1 MEVQAVV
8 SIETLK
14 PLLPIG
20 AMSESRLAELVKVCY
35 VERVSRTLD
44 PFRVRPISRST
55 VYLLKGELALT
66 TREGAATLIVG
77 GTDEARHPIGRKVP
91 FESARAITDIELVRF
106 DDELVD
112 IMMTWDQLDEVE
124 KSGPAQSA
132 DGASADDLAQW
143 RLMTGVF
150 SLKNLQNGALSQL
163 PREHL
168 GALLRRFSRVTVRR
182 GESLVREGSEAD
194 FYYVIEDGRAQV
206 SRRVGG
212 VEMNI
217 AQLKGGDTFGE
228 ESMLGNGR
236 RNATVTMLTDGSLLR
251 LTKADFHKYLMQ
263 PLLVRVDAANAQRRV
278 AKGGQWIDVRYPS
291 EYQYDRLPGALNIPL
306 GEVRNALKVLDPTR
320 EYVVYCQTGRRS
332 SAAAFILMQ
341 RGIKA
346 AVLEGGLGA
355 LMPERV

>member
-1 MEVQAVV
+1 MLVHDVV
-8 SIETLK
+8 NIQTLK

-20 AMSESRLAELVKVCY
+20 AMSDTRLGELVKVCY
-35 VERVSRTLD
+35 VEHVSRTLD
-44 PFRVRPISRST
+44 PFRVRPINRST

-66 TREGAATLIVG
+66 TREGAALVIVG
-77 GTDEARHPIGRKVP
+77 GTDEARHPIGRKAP
-91 FESARAITDIELVRF
+91 FESARAITDLELIRF

-112 IMMTWDQLDEVE
+112 IMMTWDQLDEAG
-124 KSGPAQSA
+124 KSGGEPGRGDAV
-132 DGASADDLAQW
+132 DDISEW

-150 SLKNLQNGALSQL
+150 SLKNLQAGGLSQL
-163 PREHL
+163 PREHV
-168 GALLRRFSRVTVRR
+168 GALLKRFARVNVRR
-182 GESLVREGSEAD
+182 GEQVVREGSEAD

-212 VEMNI
+212 VEMQI

-228 ESMLGNGR
+228 ESLLGDGR
-236 RNATVTMLTDGSLLR
+236 RNATVVMLSDGSLLR

-263 PLLVRVDAANAQRRV
+263 PLLVRVDASSAMERV
-278 AKGGQWIDVRYPS
+278 ANGGQWIDVRYPS

-306 GEVRNALKVLDPTR
+306 GEVRHALKVLDPKR

-332 SAAAFILMQ
+332 SAAAFLLAQ

-346 AVLEGGLGA
+346 AVLEGGLSA
-355 LMPERV
+355 LVAERT